1 MTEHPRPD
9 DVAEVQNEPETQ
21 IRWFGVVL
29 LVGHLALLIIG
40 ALSLWRIAGGWWLG
54 AVVAAVFALAYI
66 FIWRYLLAPGA
77 KTRLGFRE
85 RLTTSLVLGPAV
97 VVLGA
102 LSHLWLPAL
111 IATSIVILGDSLNEG
126 GRHQRE
132 LA

>member
-102 LSHLWLPAL
+102 LAQLWLPAL

>member
-85 RLTTSLVLGPAV
+85 RLTTSLVLGPVV

-102 LSHLWLPAL
+102 LAHLWLPAL